1 MKMNAVSLVAR
12 RTFECLTVPAPVPA
26 RDEVLIRVKAAGIC
40 FTDVEMFNGTQP
52 YFAMG
57 LARFPVILGHEWSG
71 EIVEV
76 GQAVKRFHVG
86 ERVTGDVSI
95 GCGTCRFCM
104 TGFYNLCAVKQ
115 EVGLC
120 RGKDGAFAEFLTMPE
135 RHVYALPSALSFE
148 DGAGVEP
155 AATCVKAI
163 GKAGLSPG
171 DSVLVTG
178 DGTIGLL
185 AVQAARAFGA
195 GQILVSGSSPRK
207 LKLARELG
215 ADIAIDVSR
224 DDALEACRAATGGLG
239 VDVAVEAAGQLPAL
253 RDCIRCVRMGGK
265 ICGIG
270 VYAAPYPDFPA
281 AELVVRDIT
290 FYGSIASPNAF
301 PSTLRLMER
310 GSLRTRPLITHE
322 FKLSDA
328 ARAFELMEE
337 KSSERIKVMLRP

>member
-1 MKMNAVSLVAR
+1 MNAVSLVAKR
-12 RTFECLTVPAPVPA
+12 KFDCVSIQTPAPA
-26 RDEVLIRVKAAGIC
+26 DNEVLIRVKAVGIC
-40 FTDVEMFNGTQP
+40 YTDVEMFNGTQP

-57 LARFPVILGHEWSG
+57 LAHFPVILGHEWSG
-71 EIVEV
+71 EIVET
-76 GQAVKRFHVG
+76 GRDAKRFCVG

-95 GCGTCRFCM
+95 GCGQCRFCM
-104 TGFYNLCAVKQ
+104 TGSYNLCVVKQ

-135 RHVYALPSALSFE
+135 RHVYALPKSVSYE
-148 DGAGVEP
+148 EGAGVEP

-163 GKAGLSPG
+163 SKAGLSPG

-185 AVQAARAFGA
+185 AVQAAKAFGA
-195 GQILVSGSSPRK
+195 GLVIVSGNTQMK

-215 ADIAIDVSR
+215 ADIAVDVSK
-224 DDALEACRAATGGLG
+224 DNAVDVCKDATGGLG
-239 VDVAVEAAGQLPAL
+239 VDFAIEAAGQIPAL

-265 ICGIG
+265 LCVIG
-270 VYAAPYPDFPA
+270 VYETPYPDFPA

-301 PSTLRLMER
+301 PGTLRFLER
-310 GSLRTRPLITHE
+310 GSIRTRPLITHE

-328 ARAFELMEE
+328 RQAFEVMEQR
-337 KSSERIKVMLRP
+337 SAERIKVLLRP